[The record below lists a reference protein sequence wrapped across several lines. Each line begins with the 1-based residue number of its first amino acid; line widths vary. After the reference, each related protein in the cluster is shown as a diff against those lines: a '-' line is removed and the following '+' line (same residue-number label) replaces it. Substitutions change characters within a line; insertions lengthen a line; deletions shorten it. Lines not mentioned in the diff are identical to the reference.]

1 MPFLPYLVNMRWIWI
16 CLVLIACETG
26 KKDAVKQP
34 DPKIPPAATK
44 EALQDSPNAIQ
55 IRLSATKDAMVE
67 GSLVD
72 ETTLKRALAQAKQK
86 KGDTATVVLHLKG
99 DTEYGM
105 FIAVHEILEQLL
117 QEERDSVA
125 HMRFN
130 DGYENLTATQ
140 RADIKRKHHLR
151 IIEKMQR

>member
-1 MPFLPYLVNMRWIWI
+1 MWI

-26 KKDAVKQP
+26 EKEITKQP
-34 DPKIPPAATK
+34 EPKIPPAATK
-44 EALQDSPNAIQ
+44 ETLQDGPNAIQ

-72 ETTLKRALAQAKQK
+72 ETTLKDALVKAKQT

-105 FIAVHEILEQLL
+105 FTAVHQTLEQLL

-130 DGYENLTATQ
+130 IGYENLTDAQ
-140 RADIKRKHHLR
+140 RAVIKRKHHLR